1 MPIDPSISMGVRP
14 LEVPNPL
21 NQLAQVSQI
30 QAAQQQQQIGQ
41 MQLEDLLNDRKEML
55 ALQRDTGTTTPQLI
69 SSLLRSPKTRAQG
82 VELQMKYQQQLQAD
96 KFLRQRYPDMPG
108 LFGEEKT
115 ATPAASATAPMAAQ
129 IEPTGAQ
136 VGGPIAAPNV
146 MAAPLTAPR
155 NAMVTPAAAPAAAP
169 ANALTAPPTQGAASP
184 TGRTRQELE
193 YTIELAKT
201 NPYLAGA
208 GEVAKLELAEMLKTP
223 PDLATMRAL
232 NIPATE
238 AGFTKFQRL
247 KENPGE
253 FARTLDRLDL
263 PPAQR
268 RAIEMQYA
276 QKLATHAPAPTMV
289 NVQEKAEAGAYGKM
303 LIDQYGKL
311 VESAELAAKT
321 LPSIEANLSA
331 LNKGLDTGFGT
342 EAKAAAAK
350 VLAAL
355 GVQSAEKYATD
366 TQTFQS
372 NAIQGLLQKQLE
384 QKGPQTES
392 DAQRIEQAGAQ
403 LGKTKAANE
412 FILTVAKEQL
422 QRDREQRDFYRSW
435 KKKTGS
441 FDGADDA
448 WAASQGNKSLFDRPA
463 LKKYAVGAV
472 PTETN
477 KRTLGL
483 DAIFNPQPQ
492 AR

>member
-1 MPIDPSISMGVRP
+1 MAGLIDVNILKPELAGSFAAGYRGAEQTRQQSEMNQMKLDQLKQDRAMLTELQTKLRAAGQSDD
-14 LEVPNPL
+14 PN
-21 NQLAQVSQI
+21 QFFRAMI
-30 QAAQQQQQIGQ
+30 QTGNPDYMAKGY
-41 MQLEDLLNDRKEML
+41 EG
-55 ALQRDTGTTTPQLI
+55 LQRYQ
-69 SSLLRSPKTRAQG
+69 
-82 VELQMKYQQQLQAD
+82 ELQRAERLLGAE
-96 KFLRQRYPDMPG
+96 
-108 LFGEEKT
+108 FG
-115 ATPAASATAPMAAQ
+115 APAAAAPAPANALAAGA
-129 IEPTGAQ
+129 PTGA
-136 VGGPIAAPNV
+136 AP
-146 MAAPLTAPR
+146 APA
-155 NAMVTPAAAPAAAP
+155 NAMAAAPALTAAAPEAAAP
-169 ANALTAPPTQGAASP
+169 ANAMVAAPDRAQELRRKIMQYRSVNDPRLKAMAEVYEAELKELTKPQVVAPGATLLVGGQTKFTAPAAPS
-184 TGRTRQELE
+184 TLARLQS
-193 YTIELAKT
+193 ELA
-201 NPYLAGA
+201 A
-208 GEVAKLELAEMLKTP
+208 
-223 PDLATMRAL
+223 
-232 NIPATE
+232 
-238 AGFTKFQRL
+238 
-247 KENPGE
+247 
-253 FARTLDRLDL
+253 L
-263 PPAQR
+263 PPGDPR
-268 RAIEMQYA
+268 RAEYQALIRKET
-276 QKLATHAPAPTMV
+276 THAPGTTVV

-350 VLAAL
+350 VLGAL

-463 LKKYAVGAV
+463 LKKYAVGATPAV
-472 PTETN
+472 QQIPTA
-477 KRTLGL
+477 RTPAPAAAPTGKGG
-483 DAIFNPQPQ
+483 APSVSNW
-492 AR
+492 